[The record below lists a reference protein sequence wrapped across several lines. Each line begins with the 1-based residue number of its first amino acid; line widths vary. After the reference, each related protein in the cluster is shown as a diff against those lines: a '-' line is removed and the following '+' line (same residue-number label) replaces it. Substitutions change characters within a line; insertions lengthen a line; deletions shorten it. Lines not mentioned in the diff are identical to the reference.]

1 MDKDKKISSNSRRVK
16 KDKYVVLCDI
26 TTKTGY
32 YCLVLSI
39 FNEDLKETG
48 PAPSRFAD
56 AIHRLLDHSG
66 KMGVLKGLDLS
77 GERFRRILR
86 INGHFCVKNNL
97 AVVVELV
104 HMMDGD
110 PTFGFAGRDHRF
122 VDMMAVHPF
131 STIFGE
137 QGRMDI
143 DDPMSISLDEFD
155 GDLPQKTRQHDEVN
169 APGLKLR
176 DIGGTAEELLLFDQQ
191 GGDAGCSGD
200 VQYAGMGVIANDQL
214 DGYRRVPLEVS
225 DDPGGVGTRSGG
237 KDREFIHR
245 AQNYGRPNEPGL
257 NFSIPGR

>member
-1 MDKDKKISSNSRRVK
+1 MDNDKKISSNSRRVK

-48 PAPSRFAD
+48 PAPSRFAY

-66 KMGVLKGLDLS
+66 KMGVLEGLDLS
-77 GERFRRILR
+77 GERFRRVLR
-86 INGHFCVKNNL
+86 FNGHFCVKNDL
-97 AVVVELV
+97 PMVVELV
-104 HMMDGD
+104 NIMDAD
-110 PTFGFAGRDHRF
+110 PAFLFAGCDHRF
-122 VDMMAVHPF
+122 MDMMAVHPF
-131 STIFGE
+131 ATIFGE

-143 DDPMSISLDEFD
+143 DDPMSISLDEFG

-176 DIGGTAEELLLFDQQ
+176 YIGGPAEEFFLFDQQ
-191 GGDAGCSGD
+191 DRDAGCGGD

-214 DGYRRVPLEVS
+214 DGYRCMPLEIS
-225 DDPGGVGTRSGG
+225 DDPVGVGTRSGG